1 MEDERSPDTDNR
13 SLHMG
18 SRPSEEKYPDW
29 TVAHDLALIY
39 LALTHGADEELDA
52 AEVDAM
58 SRKLVQWHEGSSLD
72 KIRKVMSEVM
82 LVYMGSSGEQMLE
95 TSIASVADSMPKPS
109 RIAILNDLA
118 DIATADGTI
127 VMGEVDFIQQLARD
141 WGVDQDV
148 R

>member
-1 MEDERSPDTDNR
+1 MES
-13 SLHMG
+13 
-18 SRPSEEKYPDW
+18 KQVYPEW
-29 TVAHDLALIY
+29 TVTHDLALIY
-39 LALTHGADEELDA
+39 LALTHGADDDLDS

-58 SRKLVQWHEGSSLD
+58 SRKLREWQQDTFEVD
-72 KIRKVMSEVM
+72 RIRKIMQDVM
-82 LVYMGSSGEQMLE
+82 LVYVGSSGEQMLE
-95 TSIASVADSMPKPS
+95 AAIASVADSMPKPT

-118 DIATADGTI
+118 DIATADGTV